1 MKKLKISLL
10 FSMLMLLFTNLVKA
24 DLIVAQPVSVTASIV
39 RMDNGSSIGGTVIV
53 NMLNRNS
60 FGGMEN
66 FGSQTLYNGS
76 SGSYV
81 NYSYPTHFNITVN
94 AMGRMLSSATYALPA
109 TTSSSAEI
117 ITFDLGTSSIIV
129 SIYKSVSSPAQYVLS
144 AVQGPPLH

>member
-10 FSMLMLLFTNLVKA
+10 FSMLLMLFTNLVKA
-24 DLIVAQPVSVTASIV
+24 DPTLPDPGLSVKTLIT
-39 RMDNGSSIGGTVIV
+39 RMDDGTSIGGTVTV
-53 NMLNRNS
+53 NLS
-60 FGGMEN
+60 KKLSVYSTSC
-66 FGSQTLYNGS
+66 GSQTLYNGS
-76 SGSYV
+76 TGSYSSDLTP
-81 NYSYPTHFNITVN
+81 NQFNITIN
-94 AMGRMLSSATYALPA
+94 AMGYTLTSTNYALPA